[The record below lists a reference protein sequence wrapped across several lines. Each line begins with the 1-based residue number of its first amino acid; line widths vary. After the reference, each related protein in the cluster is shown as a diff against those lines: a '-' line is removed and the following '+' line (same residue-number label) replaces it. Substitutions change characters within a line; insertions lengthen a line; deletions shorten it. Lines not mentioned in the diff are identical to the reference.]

1 MREHALDGRLSSVGR
16 LVREGA
22 LLADV
27 GTDHA
32 YLPLFLL
39 RSGRIRGAV
48 CSDINAAPLESAKQN
63 ARAAGLIDRC
73 RFLLTDGAA
82 ELAGLGVTDVAIAGM
97 GGELIADIIERAP
110 FLRDTGIRLILQP
123 MSRQAHL
130 RRYLAASGFEIFAE
144 EYSHSAGK
152 FYLTL
157 GVSFTGR
164 VRDIDCFEAE
174 FGEAR
179 FLEVLSDEAR
189 GYLRAKARVLQKIAR
204 GKDEGKESSG
214 AEAALYEYAIKILG
228 KCHGENL

>member
-1 MREHALDGRLSSVGR
+1 MRERTLDGRLSSVAM

-39 RSGRIRGAV
+39 RTGRIRGAV
-48 CSDINAAPLESAKQN
+48 CSDINEGPLESARQN
-63 ARAAGLIDRC
+63 AREAGLLDRC

-82 ELAGLGVTDVAIAGM
+82 ELEGLGVSDVAIAGM

-110 FLRDTGIRLILQP
+110 FLRDENIRLILQP

-130 RRYLAASGFEIFAE
+130 RRYLALSGFEIFRE

-152 FYLTL
+152 FYLTVGARFC
-157 GVSFTGR
+157 GVGR
-164 VRDIDCFEAE
+164 ELDATEAE
-174 FGEAR
+174 LGLLCRGGE
-179 FLEVLSDEAR
+179 VSDAAR
-189 GYLRAKARVLQKIAR
+189 GYLRARARALEKAVR
-204 GKDEGKESSG
+204 GRGDDASE
-214 AEAALYEYAIKILG
+214 EAMLLLHIRKILG
-228 KCHGENL
+228 NTDGEKL